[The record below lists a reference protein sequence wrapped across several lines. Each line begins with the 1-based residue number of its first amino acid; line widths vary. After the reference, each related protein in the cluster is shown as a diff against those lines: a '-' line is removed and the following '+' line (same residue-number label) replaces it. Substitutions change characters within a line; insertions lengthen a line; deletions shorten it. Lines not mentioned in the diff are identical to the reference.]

1 MTRLYRFALATVLS
15 TLALIAIGSLARLHS
30 AGSGCGNDWPR
41 CNGTW
46 LPPLGWEPLVEY
58 THRVV
63 AVAVIVFAATTA
75 LIAFK
80 TPGLS
85 PKGRLFAAAG
95 LGAILVQSVIGGFA
109 ARWSAPASI
118 AILHLV
124 SAMLFLGFALMTLA
138 AVAAARGTPRW
149 LADLGRTGGTSVD
162 RPFAIVAASGAAIAL
177 ILLIFGASTSATG
190 AIACAT
196 WPLCARGADG
206 ADAQAVIHLG
216 YRATALLGTLAAAGS
231 ALFAWRRG
239 ASATARKLAGA
250 AILLVVLQT
259 GLNGLAAAAGDPFWT
274 SAPHL
279 IVATLFW
286 MTMLGV
292 AVASWAPRPGRI
304 PAKHAPRA
312 GNGSAVSTAHDMQFS
327 APSASDGALALVSP
341 TAALGIGLTPSPLL
355 RARLTVA
362 DYVALTKPGIMTLL
376 LTTTLCAMLI
386 AARGIPPFWLVAVTM
401 LGGVLAAGGANALN
415 CFIDR
420 DIDAQMARTRNRAIA
435 AGRVS
440 PDAALAFGLT
450 LSVASVLV
458 LGVIVNWT
466 AAALALA
473 GNLFYVFVYTKWL
486 KRSTPYNIVIGGA
499 AGAAPPLVGWAAVT
513 GDLAPLAWG
522 LFAII
527 FAWTPPHFWA
537 LALLKQGD
545 YTRASVP
552 MLPVVSGEA
561 ETRRQIVIYTIG
573 LALLCVALT
582 PLGLG
587 WIYLTSALVLNG
599 IFVWFAIRLYFRPSK
614 RVARQMFFFSLWYLA
629 LLFAAAV
636 IDRIVIS

>member
-1 MTRLYRFALATVLS
+1 MRCTSPHRPHLTAHWRWP
-15 TLALIAIGSLARLHS
+15 AR
-30 AGSGCGNDWPR
+30 PR
-41 CNGTW
+41 
-46 LPPLGWEPLVEY
+46 
-58 THRVV
+58 R
-63 AVAVIVFAATTA
+63 
-75 LIAFK
+75 
-80 TPGLS
+80 
-85 PKGRLFAAAG
+85 
-95 LGAILVQSVIGGFA
+95 
-109 ARWSAPASI
+109 
-118 AILHLV
+118 
-124 SAMLFLGFALMTLA
+124 
-138 AVAAARGTPRW
+138 
-149 LADLGRTGGTSVD
+149 
-162 RPFAIVAASGAAIAL
+162 
-177 ILLIFGASTSATG
+177 
-190 AIACAT
+190 
-196 WPLCARGADG
+196 
-206 ADAQAVIHLG
+206 
-216 YRATALLGTLAAAGS
+216 S
-231 ALFAWRRG
+231 ALG
-239 ASATARKLAGA
+239 S
-250 AILLVVLQT
+250 
-259 GLNGLAAAAGDPFWT
+259 
-274 SAPHL
+274 
-279 IVATLFW
+279 
-286 MTMLGV
+286 
-292 AVASWAPRPGRI
+292 I
-304 PAKHAPRA
+304 PSR
-312 GNGSAVSTAHDMQFS
+312 
-327 APSASDGALALVSP
+327 
-341 TAALGIGLTPSPLL
+341 LL

-420 DIDAQMARTRNRAIA
+420 DIDAQMARTRHRAIA

-440 PDAALAFGLT
+440 PDAALAFGVT

-458 LGVIVNWT
+458 LGFIVNWT

-561 ETRRQIVIYTIG
+561 ETRRQIVIYTVG

-587 WIYLTSALVLNG
+587 WIYLAVGSDPQRNLSLVRHPSLFPTRASAWPG
-599 IFVWFAIRLYFRPSK
+599 RCSSFRSGTWRCCSPPRSSIASSF
-614 RVARQMFFFSLWYLA
+614 RNARTPTPE
-629 LLFAAAV
+629 
-636 IDRIVIS
+636 

>member
-1 MTRLYRFALATVLS
+1 
-15 TLALIAIGSLARLHS
+15 
-30 AGSGCGNDWPR
+30 
-41 CNGTW
+41 
-46 LPPLGWEPLVEY
+46 
-58 THRVV
+58 
-63 AVAVIVFAATTA
+63 
-75 LIAFK
+75 
-80 TPGLS
+80 
-85 PKGRLFAAAG
+85 
-95 LGAILVQSVIGGFA
+95 
-109 ARWSAPASI
+109 
-118 AILHLV
+118 
-124 SAMLFLGFALMTLA
+124 
-138 AVAAARGTPRW
+138 
-149 LADLGRTGGTSVD
+149 
-162 RPFAIVAASGAAIAL
+162 
-177 ILLIFGASTSATG
+177 
-190 AIACAT
+190 
-196 WPLCARGADG
+196 
-206 ADAQAVIHLG
+206 
-216 YRATALLGTLAAAGS
+216 
-231 ALFAWRRG
+231 
-239 ASATARKLAGA
+239 LAGV

-259 GLNGLAAAAGDPFWT
+259 SLNGLAAAAGDPIWM

-286 MTMLGV
+286 ITMLGV
-292 AVASWAPRPGRI
+292 ALASWVPRPGHI

-312 GNGSAVSTAHDMQFS
+312 GNDSAGSTAHDVQFP
-327 APSASDGALALVSP
+327 APSASDGALALASP
-341 TAALGIGLTPSPLL
+341 TAALGIGLIPSRLL

-420 DIDAQMARTRNRAIA
+420 DIDAQMARTRHRAIA

-450 LSVASVLV
+450 LSIASVLV

-561 ETRRQIVIYTIG
+561 ETRRQIVIYTVG

-587 WIYLTSALVLNG
+587 WIYLTVALILNG